1 MLSEP
6 LGPPGTPQQGT
17 EVPGKDNEER
27 EGDAK
32 AATSFPAMAAA
43 SLKPPSMPVGPKE
56 DGAEVEDEETL
67 TCTASPSDLD
77 EGLPEP
83 DPVPSREAELDKEKA
98 LVKAVV
104 QEVEAALGAK
114 DLEEVP
120 KVVLQVGEKIV
131 LPIPLS

>member
-1 MLSEP
+1 MLAESLELP
-6 LGPPGTPQQGT
+6 ATPQGRN
-17 EVPGKDNEER
+17 EVPGKDKEDR
-27 EGDAK
+27 EGVAET
-32 AATSFPAMAAA
+32 ALSLPAMPAA
-43 SLKPPSMPVGPKE
+43 SLKPPSMPIGPKE
-56 DGAEVEDEETL
+56 DGAEDEDEETL

>member
-1 MLSEP
+1 
-6 LGPPGTPQQGT
+6 
-17 EVPGKDNEER
+17 
-27 EGDAK
+27 
-32 AATSFPAMAAA
+32 
-43 SLKPPSMPVGPKE
+43 MPIGPKE
-56 DGAEVEDEETL
+56 DGAEVDDEETL